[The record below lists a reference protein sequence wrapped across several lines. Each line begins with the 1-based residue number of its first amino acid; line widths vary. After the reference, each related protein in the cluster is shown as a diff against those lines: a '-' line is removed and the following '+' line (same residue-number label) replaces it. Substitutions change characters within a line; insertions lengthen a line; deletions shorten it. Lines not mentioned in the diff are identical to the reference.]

1 MLPELPEDQNFG
13 RYYVVP
19 SEFDI
24 FYMFRGDENT
34 WMNKIQ
40 TCVLQ
45 NMEVNY
51 GPNNYQTFRPIEGRN
66 GAPPT
71 EIDMKLDFM
80 ETKVITKQEVL
91 DGF

>member
-1 MLPELPEDQNFG
+1 
-13 RYYVVP
+13 
-19 SEFDI
+19 
-24 FYMFRGDENT
+24 
-34 WMNKIQ
+34 
-40 TCVLQ
+40 
-45 NMEVNY
+45 MEVNY